1 MEIKIKAE
9 HQAASDAAVAHTGMD
24 EQSYWQAYVD
34 ARGAEMTAAL
44 NLTKS
49 ANLREK
55 IDAAISLK
63 GIAEVEAAIDAV
75 TAAAVEEPKP

>member
-34 ARGAEMTAAL
+34 ARGAEMTAGSESYQVCQL
-44 NLTKS
+44 
-49 ANLREK
+49 EGE
-55 IDAAISLK
+55 D
-63 GIAEVEAAIDAV
+63 
-75 TAAAVEEPKP
+75 